1 MNSCTINKVS
11 HIEVETSL
19 ATAVFFLITVNR
31 LQNFTGIFMLI
42 LKIYLN
48 VADGRMF
55 HYNVYVCVI
64 SLVPKL
70 FG

>member
-1 MNSCTINKVS
+1 MNSCPINKVS
-11 HIEVETSL
+11 HIEVEMSL
-19 ATAVFFLITVNR
+19 AIAVFFLITMNR
-31 LQNFTGIFMLI
+31 LQNFTGILMLI
-42 LKIYLN
+42 LKIHLN

-64 SLVPKL
+64 SLVSKL